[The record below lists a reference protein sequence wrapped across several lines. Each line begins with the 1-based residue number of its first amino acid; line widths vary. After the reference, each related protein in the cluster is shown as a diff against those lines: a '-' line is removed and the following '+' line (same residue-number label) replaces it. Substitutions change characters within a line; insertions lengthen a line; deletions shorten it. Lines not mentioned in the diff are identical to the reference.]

1 MISTAPEWC
10 EPFTTFLPR
19 TALRW
24 LEIHASTSAS
34 LYPAAPQVVPP
45 LRIAVV
51 KSEMASHI
59 YTRPGS
65 SADLLSLVLST
76 PKMIGPTAFFTLF
89 KADFLIVKA
98 SSDPECQHWRESF
111 SQDPD
116 PSTSIKFYEAH
127 RDLRPQAG
135 PNPYHSQSQV
145 AIDPDSIHWSQYD
158 CVICHDI
165 AIPKRITTKHPNV
178 FWSYWIGETGTPS
191 YKTSYQ
197 VPLAGYQ
204 CFLNGGSRRWRVRP
218 QLKPHVVEFPFIF
231 QQPSD
236 RFLLGASPS
245 CTRSG
250 VLLERITSQKMPPGA
265 WTAINKTLEVM
276 PTSDLSS
283 ERLQKLHTA
292 RYFLQMG
299 GQAVWGNSYQEAVAA
314 GCLAIADPS
323 TMPNNRSLML
333 PELAPKTWNQAITL
347 IEKLEQ
353 DPEWREKLRLQQESL
368 ARWFLCHRPLRDW
381 LARYRHFR
389 EARGQ

>member
-1 MISTAPEWC
+1 MISAIPEWC

-19 TALRW
+19 PSLRW
-24 LEIHASTSAS
+24 LEIHATSSHSFNPRS
-34 LYPAAPQVVPP
+34 LQHVPP
-45 LRIAVV
+45 LRVAVV

-89 KADFLIVKA
+89 KTDFLIVKT

-135 PNPYHSQSQV
+135 PNPYLSQSQV
-145 AIDPDSIHWSQYD
+145 AIDSDSIQWSQYD
-158 CVICHDI
+158 CVICHDL
-165 AIPKRITTKHPNV
+165 AIPARIVAKYPKV

-191 YKTSYQ
+191 YKASYQ
-197 VPLAGYQ
+197 DPLAGYQ

-236 RFLLGASPS
+236 RFLLGARPS
-245 CTRSG
+245 VTRSG
-250 VLLERITSQKMPPGA
+250 VLLERITSQKMPPDTRA
-265 WTAINKTLEVM
+265 TISESIEVV

-283 ERLQKLHTA
+283 DRLQKLHSA

-299 GQAVWGNSYQEAVAA
+299 GQPVWGNSFQEAVSA

-347 IEKLEQ
+347 VKKLEQ
-353 DPEWREKLRLQQESL
+353 DPEWRENLRQQQESL
-368 ARWFLCHRPLRDW
+368 ASWFLCHRPLRDW
-381 LARYRHFR
+381 LTRYRHFR

>member
-1 MISTAPEWC
+1 MISAIPEWC

-19 TALRW
+19 PALRW
-24 LEIHASTSAS
+24 LEIHTSPSAY
-34 LYPAAPQVVPP
+34 LCPAALKGVPP
-45 LRIAVV
+45 LRVAVV

-89 KADFLIVKA
+89 KTDFLIVKA

-111 SQDPD
+111 AGDPD
-116 PSTSIKFYEAH
+116 PNQTARIYERH
-127 RDLRPQAG
+127 KDFRPQAG
-135 PNPYHSQSQV
+135 PQPHLSQAETALSPEAV
-145 AIDPDSIHWSQYD
+145 DWSQYD
-158 CVICHDI
+158 AVICHDL
-165 AIPKRITTKHPNV
+165 AIPARIVAKYPKV

-191 YKTSYQ
+191 YKASYRD
-197 VPLAGYQ
+197 PLAGYH

-218 QLKPHVVEFPFIF
+218 ALRSHVLEFPFIF

-236 RFLLGASPS
+236 RFLLGARPS
-245 CTRSG
+245 VTRSG
-250 VLLERITSQKMPPGA
+250 VLLERITSQKMPPDTRA
-265 WTAINKTLEVM
+265 AINASIEVVA
-276 PTSDLSS
+276 TSDLSS

-299 GQAVWGNSYQEAVAA
+299 GQPVWGNSFQEAVSA

-333 PELAPKTWNQAITL
+333 PELAPKTWNQVITL
-347 IEKLEQ
+347 VEKLEQ
-353 DPEWREKLRLQQESL
+353 NPEWREKLRLQQESL
-368 ARWFLCHRPLRDW
+368 ASWFLCHRPLRDW

-389 EARGQ
+389 EAGSR

>member
-1 MISTAPEWC
+1 
-10 EPFTTFLPR
+10 
-19 TALRW
+19 
-24 LEIHASTSAS
+24 
-34 LYPAAPQVVPP
+34 
-45 LRIAVV
+45 
-51 KSEMASHI
+51 MASHI

-89 KADFLIVKA
+89 KTDFLIVKA

-135 PNPYHSQSQV
+135 PNPYLSQSQV
-145 AIDPDSIHWSQYD
+145 AIDPDSIQWSQYD
-158 CVICHDI
+158 CVICHDL
-165 AIPKRITTKHPNV
+165 AIPARIVAKYPKV

-191 YKTSYQ
+191 YKASYRD
-197 VPLAGYQ
+197 PLAGYQ

-236 RFLLGASPS
+236 RFLLGARHTV
-245 CTRSG
+245 TRSG
-250 VLLERITSQKMPPGA
+250 VLLERITSEKMPPDIRA
-265 WTAINKTLEVM
+265 TINESIEVV

-283 ERLQKLHTA
+283 ERLQKLHSA

-299 GQAVWGNSYQEAVAA
+299 GQPVWGNSFQEAVSA

-323 TMPNNRSLML
+323 TMPNNRSLMIS
-333 PELAPKTWNQAITL
+333 ELAPKTWKQAIAI

-389 EARGQ
+389 EARDQ

>member
-1 MISTAPEWC
+1 MIFTIPGWS

-19 TALRW
+19 PALRW
-24 LEIHASTSAS
+24 LEIHASPS
-34 LYPAAPQVVPP
+34 LYPRAPLVAPP

-51 KSEMASHI
+51 KSEVASHI

-76 PKMIGPTAFFTLF
+76 PKMLGPTALFTLF
-89 KADFLIVKA
+89 HTDFIIVRE
-98 SSDPECQHWRESF
+98 SPDPECQHWRESF
-111 SQDPD
+111 AGD
-116 PSTSIKFYEAH
+116 PSPSKTARIYENH
-127 RDLRPQAG
+127 RDLMPQAG
-135 PNPYHSQSQV
+135 PEPRQPQGKY
-145 AIDPDSIHWSQYD
+145 AIVPESHDWSQYD
-158 CVICHDI
+158 AVICHDLALPTRI
-165 AIPKRITTKHPNV
+165 VAKYPKV

-191 YKTSYQ
+191 YKASYRA
-197 VPLAGYQ
+197 PLAGYH

-218 QLKPHVVEFPFIF
+218 QLRPHVVEFPFIF

-236 RFLLGASPS
+236 RFLLGARPS
-245 CTRSG
+245 VTRSG
-250 VLLERITSQKMPPGA
+250 VLLERITSEKMPPDIRA
-265 WTAINKTLEVM
+265 SMNESIEVV

-299 GQAVWGNSYQEAVAA
+299 GHPVWGNSFQEAVSA
-314 GCLAIADPS
+314 GCLAIADPI

-333 PELAPKTWNQAITL
+333 PELAPKTWNHAITL
-347 IEKLEQ
+347 IGKLEE

-381 LARYRHFR
+381 LARYRYSR
-389 EARGQ
+389 EGRSQ

>member
-1 MISTAPEWC
+1 MISTIPKWGELFA
-10 EPFTTFLPR
+10 TILPR
-19 TALRW
+19 PALRW
-24 LEIHASTSAS
+24 LEIHATFSNP
-34 LYPAAPQVVPP
+34 LCPAALQGVPP
-45 LRIAVV
+45 LRVAVV

-89 KADFLIVKA
+89 KTDFLIVKV

-116 PSTSIKFYEAH
+116 PSTSIRFYEAH

-135 PNPYHSQSQV
+135 PNPYLSQSQV
-145 AIDPDSIHWSQYD
+145 AIDPDSIQWSQYD
-158 CVICHDI
+158 CVICHDL
-165 AIPKRITTKHPNV
+165 AIPARIVAKYPKV

-191 YKTSYQ
+191 YKASYQ
-197 VPLAGYQ
+197 DPLAGYQ

-218 QLKPHVVEFPFIF
+218 QLKSHVVEFPFIF

-236 RFLLGASPS
+236 HFLLGARPS
-245 CTRSG
+245 VTRSG
-250 VLLERITSQKMPPGA
+250 VLLERITSQKMPPD
-265 WTAINKTLEVM
+265 TRLSINESIEVV

-283 ERLQKLHTA
+283 ERLQKLHSA

-299 GQAVWGNSYQEAVAA
+299 GQPVWGNSFQEAVSA

-347 IEKLEQ
+347 VKKLEQ
-353 DPEWREKLRLQQESL
+353 DPEWRENLRQQQESL
-368 ARWFLCHRPLRDW
+368 ASWFLCHRPLRDW

>member
-1 MISTAPEWC
+1 MVSTIPQWC
-10 EPFTTFLPR
+10 EPFTAFLPR
-19 TALRW
+19 PALRW
-24 LEIHASTSAS
+24 LEIHASPSAS
-34 LYPAAPQVVPP
+34 LSLRAPQGVPP
-45 LRIAVV
+45 LRLAIV
-51 KSEMASHI
+51 KSEVASHI

-65 SADLLSLVLST
+65 SADLFSLVLST
-76 PKMIGPTAFFTLF
+76 PKMLGPTAFFTLF
-89 KADFLIVKA
+89 HTDFIIVQE
-98 SSDPECQHWRESF
+98 SPDPECPHWRESF

-145 AIDPDSIHWSQYD
+145 AIEPDSIQWSQYD

-191 YKTSYQ
+191 YKASYRA
-197 VPLAGYQ
+197 PLAGYQ

-236 RFLLGASPS
+236 RFLLGDKPS
-245 CTRSG
+245 VTRSG
-250 VLLERITSQKMPPGA
+250 VLLERITSQKMPLDTRA
-265 WTAINKTLEVM
+265 AINASVEVV

-283 ERLQKLHTA
+283 ERLRKLHRA

-299 GQAVWGNSYQEAVAA
+299 GQPVWGNSFQEAVSA
-314 GCLAIADPS
+314 GCLAIADPI
-323 TMPNNRSLML
+323 TMPNNRSLMI
-333 PELAPKTWNQAITL
+333 PELAPKTWKQAMTL
-347 IEKLEQ
+347 IERLEQ
-353 DPEWREKLRLQQESL
+353 DPELRNKLRLQQESL
-368 ARWFLCHRPLRDW
+368 ASWFLCHRPLRDW

-389 EARGQ
+389 EGQSP

>member
-1 MISTAPEWC
+1 MISAIPEWC
-10 EPFTTFLPR
+10 EPFATFLPR
-19 TALRW
+19 PALRW
-24 LEIHASTSAS
+24 LEIHASPSAY
-34 LYPAAPQVVPP
+34 LCPAALQGVPP
-45 LRIAVV
+45 LRVAVV

-89 KADFLIVKA
+89 KTDFLIVKA

-111 SQDPD
+111 AGDPD
-116 PSTSIKFYEAH
+116 PNQTARIYENH
-127 RDLRPQAG
+127 RDLMPQAG
-135 PNPYHSQSQV
+135 PEPCQPQRKS
-145 AIDPDSIHWSQYD
+145 AIAPESHDWSQYD
-158 CVICHDI
+158 AVICHDLALPARI
-165 AIPKRITTKHPNV
+165 VAKYPKV

-191 YKTSYQ
+191 YKASYRD
-197 VPLAGYQ
+197 PLAGYH

-236 RFLLGASPS
+236 RFLLGARHTV
-245 CTRSG
+245 TRSG
-250 VLLERITSQKMPPGA
+250 VLLERITSEKMPPDFRA
-265 WTAINKTLEVM
+265 TISESIEVV

-283 ERLQKLHTA
+283 ERLQKLHSA

-299 GQAVWGNSYQEAVAA
+299 EQPVWGNSFQEAVSA

-333 PELAPKTWNQAITL
+333 SELAPKTWNQVITL
-347 IEKLEQ
+347 VEKLEQ
-353 DPEWREKLRLQQESL
+353 DPEWRENLRRQQESL
-368 ARWFLCHRPLRDW
+368 ASWFLCHRPLRDW

-389 EARGQ
+389 EAGSQ

>member
-1 MISTAPEWC
+1 MISAIPEWC
-10 EPFTTFLPR
+10 ESFTAFLPR
-19 TALRW
+19 PALRW
-24 LEIHASTSAS
+24 LEIHASTS
-34 LYPAAPQVVPP
+34 LCPEAPQVVPP

-51 KSEMASHI
+51 KSEVASHI

-89 KADFLIVKA
+89 HTDFIIVRE
-98 SSDPECQHWRESF
+98 SPDPECQHWRESF
-111 SQDPD
+111 AGDPD
-116 PSTSIKFYEAH
+116 PNQTARIYEKH
-127 RDLRPQAG
+127 KDFRPQAG
-135 PNPYHSQSQV
+135 PQPHLSQAETALSPEAV
-145 AIDPDSIHWSQYD
+145 DWSQYD
-158 CVICHDI
+158 AVICHDL
-165 AIPKRITTKHPNV
+165 AIPARIVAKYPKV

-191 YKTSYQ
+191 YKASYRD
-197 VPLAGYQ
+197 PLAGYH

-218 QLKPHVVEFPFIF
+218 ALRSHVLEFPFIF

-236 RFLLGASPS
+236 RFLLAARPS
-245 CTRSG
+245 VTRSG
-250 VLLERITSQKMPPGA
+250 VLLERITSQKMPPDTRA
-265 WTAINKTLEVM
+265 AINASIEVV

-283 ERLQKLHTA
+283 ERLQKLHSA

-299 GQAVWGNSYQEAVAA
+299 GQPVWGNSFQEAVSA

-333 PELAPKTWNQAITL
+333 PELAPKTWNQVITL
-347 IEKLEQ
+347 LEKLEQ
-353 DPEWREKLRLQQESL
+353 NPEWREKLRLQQESL
-368 ARWFLCHRPLRDW
+368 ASWFLCHRPLRDW